1 MNEGLES
8 FDKVQIFEEVK
19 QEDSKEPRSQE
30 IELTDRGMKKRK
42 KLARRRYRMAI
53 QKNRIVHKHPE
64 NLEDRLFAKLKKRK
78 YREDNSSYFQMR
90 SIDKSNSLSLK
101 MQEGGQREIELQ
113 SHLKND
119 KSYFQGNEEDQ
130 MEDLDINEN

>member
-1 MNEGLES
+1 
-8 FDKVQIFEEVK
+8 
-19 QEDSKEPRSQE
+19 
-30 IELTDRGMKKRK
+30 MKKRK